1 MPHMLSFFWKKHAP
15 NLLGV
20 SASPGITPEIRK
32 IKGNHGAGREQDL
45 EMVIIRH
52 GYYEREM
59 GKTGRGKEGHYRK
72 KGGEGISK

>member
-1 MPHMLSFFWKKHAP
+1 MPHVIFFLWKKHAP
-15 NLLGV
+15 NLLDV

-59 GKTGRGKEGHYRK
+59 GKGGGGRKDTTERK
-72 KGGEGISK
+72 GEKG

>member
-1 MPHMLSFFWKKHAP
+1 MPHVLPFLWKKNAP

-20 SASPGITPEIRK
+20 SASPGITPETRK
-32 IKGNHGAGREQDL
+32 IKGNHGAGREHDL

-52 GYYEREM
+52 GCCERET
-59 GKTGRGKEGHYRK
+59 GKMGRGKEGHHRK